1 MKEQKLR
8 ALYGLKHNPFSR
20 HIPLDALWRVPGTDA
35 FFLRVE
41 NIVLDGGF
49 ALITGEPGL
58 GKSKLLHL
66 LQQHLL
72 GLGGDLAVGVMERP
86 QSTVSDFYRELGQLF
101 GVNLSP
107 GNRYGGFKALRQRWH
122 EHIQGTLLRPILLI
136 DEAQEMPVQC
146 LTELRL
152 LGSVHFDSECLLTS
166 VLCGD
171 SRLPERFR
179 DAKLVSLGSRIRTR
193 WMLQPWDRATLVAF
207 LEHALQQAAAQ
218 HLMTPAL
225 KDTLVQHCAGNL
237 RMLCGMA
244 EELLE
249 AAVQREAKCLD
260 EKLYM
265 EVFSREPLFA
275 TGQRKARAGA
285 K

>member
-20 HIPLDALWRVPGTDA
+20 NIPLDALWHAPGAEA
-35 FFLRVE
+35 FFLRLE
-41 NIVLDGGF
+41 NVVLDGGF
-49 ALITGEPGL
+49 ALISGEPGL

-72 GLGGDLAVGVMERP
+72 GLGGDVAVGVMQRP
-86 QSTVSDFYRELGQLF
+86 QSTVCDFYRELGELF
-101 GVNLSP
+101 GVNLTP
-107 GNRYGGFKALRQRWH
+107 ANRYGGFKALRQRWH
-122 EHIQGTLLRPILLI
+122 EHIQGTLLRPILMI
-136 DEAQEMPVQC
+136 DEAQEMPVPC

-152 LGSVHFDSECLLTS
+152 LGSVHFDSECLLTT

-171 SRLPERFR
+171 SQLPERFR
-179 DAKLVSLGSRIRTR
+179 DSKLLPLGSRIRTR
-193 WMLQPWDRATLVAF
+193 WMLQPWDRPSLSAF
-207 LEHALQQAAAQ
+207 LDHALRHAAAE

-244 EELLE
+244 DDLLQE
-249 AAVQREAKCLD
+249 AVQREAKCLD

-265 EVFSREPLFA
+265 EVFAREPVA
-275 TGQRKARAGA
+275 ADGPRKTRA
-285 K
+285 KSK

>member
-1 MKEQKLR
+1 MLP
-8 ALYGLKHNPFSR
+8 LLILFLLIGLLMIGLA
-20 HIPLDALWRVPGTDA
+20 IPL
-35 FFLRVE
+35 
-41 NIVLDGGF
+41 I
-49 ALITGEPGL
+49 L
-58 GKSKLLHL
+58 GKVPPNSWYGFRIRLTL
-66 LQQHLL
+66 
-72 GLGGDLAVGVMERP
+72 DDPEIWYPA
-86 QSTVSDFYRELGQLF
+86 
-101 GVNLSP
+101 
-107 GNRYGGFKALRQRWH
+107 NRYGGFKALRQRWH

-193 WMLQPWDRATLVAF
+193 WMLQPWDRASLAAF
-207 LEHALQQAAAQ
+207 LEHALRQAAGQ

-265 EVFSREPLFA
+265 EVFSRVPLAA